1 MHLAMKIS
9 TIFFCLCINAIY
21 CRSTTEE
28 IFREVL
34 DTPKFITSNETF
46 YIVPGTDLDIV
57 CQVTQSNPNIDI
69 IVTYDAFDNEE
80 SKRKIF
86 SVGPTKVDK
95 GNVTRLQNTKF

>member
-1 MHLAMKIS
+1 M
-9 TIFFCLCINAIY
+9 
-21 CRSTTEE
+21 
-28 IFREVL
+28 
-34 DTPKFITSNETF
+34 
-46 YIVPGTDLDIV
+46 PGTDLDIV

-95 GNVTRLQNTKF
+95 GNVTRL